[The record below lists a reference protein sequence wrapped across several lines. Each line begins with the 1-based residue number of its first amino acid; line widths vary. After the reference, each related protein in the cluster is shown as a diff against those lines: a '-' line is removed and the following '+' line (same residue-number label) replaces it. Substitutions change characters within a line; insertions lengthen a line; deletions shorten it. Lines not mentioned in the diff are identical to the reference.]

1 LTQAGPLGRNY
12 RKDWDAFFDV
22 HRDLHREGP
31 GLVEDVALA
40 GQLIGIS
47 PQGYVCDAGCGPGG
61 DLAALRQLVP
71 RGRIDGFETV
81 PHFVVAARGRLPADP
96 SVRIIEASMEHLSG
110 PYDLI
115 WSAGAVYFLG
125 VSRALSAWRGAL
137 ADDGAVAFSH
147 PCLFTDAPSEAA
159 LAFWEAE
166 PGGIVTETTTLAEI
180 AAVGWQVLAT
190 RPLSEAAWRAYYDP
204 LLARCDKLEA
214 AGTSDSVATAIAAA
228 RKEASDWRAVAHE
241 TGYMLYIVRP
251 T

>member
-1 LTQAGPLGRNY
+1 M
-12 RKDWDAFFDV
+12 DWDAFFDV

-31 GLVEDVALA
+31 GLVEDVAWA

-47 PQGYVCDAGCGPGG
+47 PKGYVCDAGCGPGG

-166 PGGIVTETTTLAEI
+166 PGGIATETTTRAEI
-180 AAVGWQVLAT
+180 AGVGWQVLAT
-190 RPLSEAAWRAYYDP
+190 SPLSEAAWRAYYDP

-214 AGTSDSVATAIAAA
+214 AGTSDSVAAAIAAA